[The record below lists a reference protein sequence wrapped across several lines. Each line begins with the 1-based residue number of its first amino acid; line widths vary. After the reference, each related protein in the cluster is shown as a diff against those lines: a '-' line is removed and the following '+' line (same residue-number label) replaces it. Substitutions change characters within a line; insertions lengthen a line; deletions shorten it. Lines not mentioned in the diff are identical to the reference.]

1 MDKHY
6 YAVTRVGLEDEL
18 QHWKYIKKIK
28 VKGKWKY
35 FYDKEELERFEKG
48 YEKTTEKKDKNG
60 NTETVTTVYKKT
72 NDLFGGK
79 TSVQK
84 DGVNMYSGKKWKITS
99 IEKSQGKVDRLIA
112 KGEKFIFNKFLKNK
126 KAKKPGSS
134 AFSKAIDKGKNFI
147 NKLFGKDDSKKES
160 KKKKPKYITKVKMPN
175 GKIRYFYSKDEY
187 NAYLKRLEYQKN
199 EPDFMKKIKKI
210 DKNKMFSADEN
221 QAATNPNYDPYD
233 KDYSENCI
241 KCTATYELRMR
252 GYDVEAASRTK
263 LPIMFGNQTNAD
275 LDNWYKDAKHY
286 EIQEDGS
293 VKDISLTR
301 KNKFFTAVSETYKY
315 AKGDY
320 KLSYSGKVLKESL
333 EKNNPPNSRGNLNV
347 VWDSGG
353 GHSMVYEINS
363 KGKAIIRD
371 AQTNDIYKSDD
382 DFDAVARTCGNISFT
397 RTDNLELR
405 KDILQN
411 VKRK

>member
-1 MDKHY
+1 MRTIQEQY
-6 YAVTRVGLEDEL
+6 YAIIRTGSQDEL
-18 QHWKYIKKIK
+18 QHWKYIKKKK
-28 VKGKWKY
+28 VNGKWRY
-35 FYDKEELERFEKG
+35 FYDKSELEKFLKG
-48 YEKTTEKKDKNG
+48 SQETSRKKGKHG
-60 NTETVTTVYKKT
+60 NETVTITTYSKGLFTKESKITGEAKNGRKKT
-72 NDLFGGK
+72 TTKFIDKQLG
-79 TSVQK
+79 
-84 DGVNMYSGKKWKITS
+84 IA
-99 IEKSQGKVDRLIA
+99 DRLIA
-112 KGEKFIFNKFLKNK
+112 KGEKFIYNRFLKNK
-126 KAKKPGSS
+126 TAKRPGSS
-134 AFSKAIDKGKNFI
+134 KFSKAVDKGKKFI
-147 NKLFGKDDSKKES
+147 KKLFGKDDSKKDS
-160 KKKKPKYITKVKMPN
+160 KKKFKYIEKVKMPN
-175 GKIRYFYSKDEY
+175 GKTRYFYNKDEY

-210 DKNKMFSADEN
+210 DKNKIFSADEN

-263 LPIMFGNQTNAD
+263 LPGGFGNQTNAD

-301 KNKFFTAVSETYKY
+301 KNKFFSGVSQIYKD

-320 KLSYSGKVLKESL
+320 KLFYSGKDLKESL